1 MAKKKSKQVEVNP
14 QVRSEGLGD
23 TVAKVLKATGIDKVA
38 KFIMGEDC
46 GCEERQAL
54 LNKLYPYQKPE
65 CLTEKEYKVL
75 AKYFKKYPDTTRGSL
90 RAELVRD
97 LYSIYNRVM
106 HQNKKPSNCPSC
118 VRNVLS
124 SLKNIYLTYE
134 DK

>member
-1 MAKKKSKQVEVNP
+1 MAKKKRVKSK
-14 QVRSEGLGD
+14 GLGD
-23 TVAKVLKATGIDKVA
+23 TVEKVLKATGIDKIA
-38 KFIMGEDC
+38 KFVLGEDC
-46 GCEERQAL
+46 GCDERKAL

-65 CLTEKEYKVL
+65 CLIEGEYDILDKH
-75 AKYFKKYPDTTRGSL
+75 FKKYPDSTTGTL
-90 RAELVRD
+90 RAELLRE

-106 HQNKKPSNCPSC
+106 HQSKVPSNCPSC

>member
-1 MAKKKSKQVEVNP
+1 MAKKKRVKSK
-14 QVRSEGLGD
+14 GLGD
-23 TVAKVLKATGIDKVA
+23 TVEKVLKATGIDKIA
-38 KFIMGEDC
+38 KFILGEDC
-46 GCEERQAL
+46 GCDERKAL

-65 CLTEKEYKVL
+65 CLIEGEYDILDKH
-75 AKYFKKYPDTTRGSL
+75 FKKYPDSTTGTL
-90 RAELVRD
+90 RAELLRE

-106 HQNKKPSNCPSC
+106 HQSKVPSNCPSC